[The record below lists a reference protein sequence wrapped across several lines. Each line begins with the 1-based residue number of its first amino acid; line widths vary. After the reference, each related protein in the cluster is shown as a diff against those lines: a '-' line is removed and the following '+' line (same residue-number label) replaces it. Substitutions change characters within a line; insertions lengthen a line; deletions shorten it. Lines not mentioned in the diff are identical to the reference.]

1 MPSVISESER
11 LRQPEAPKMQL
22 ECLELA
28 GCTLDRYISADN
40 SRPSFLE
47 VCCKIL
53 SLFTVI
59 LQIFISFLYSYI
71 IR

>member
-47 VCCKIL
+47 VCCKI
-53 SLFTVI
+53 
-59 LQIFISFLYSYI
+59 
-71 IR
+71 

>member
-1 MPSVISESER
+1 MPSVVSNSVEVS
-11 LRQPEAPKMQL
+11 RQPDGNKMQL

-47 VCCKIL
+47 VCTYNL
-53 SLFTVI
+53 MMY
-59 LQIFISFLYSYI
+59 LQINVP
-71 IR
+71 R

>member
-1 MPSVISESER
+1 MPSVVSGSVDVSR
-11 LRQPEAPKMQL
+11 PVDGSKMQL

-47 VCCKIL
+47 VCL
-53 SLFTVI
+53 L
-59 LQIFISFLYSYI
+59 LLPPHNYSYLPST
-71 IR
+71 